1 MTDDNDNTS
10 KLIILVAGLST
21 IVFFA
26 YLIYKDNN
34 KSNFPPLTL
43 ARRKST
49 ELEKIEHRLT
59 QLETKLD
66 SLSTITKLQPQ
77 PQLQPQSQLERTVV
91 SMNKPK
97 QANTITKMK
106 NTNTREM
113 FDMR

>member
-10 KLIILVAGLST
+10 KLIILVAGIST

-26 YLIYKDNN
+26 YLIYKDSN

-49 ELEKIEHRLT
+49 ELEKIELRLT

-77 PQLQPQSQLERTVV
+77 IQLQQPQQERTVV

-97 QANTITKMK
+97 QTNTITRMK